1 MAMSSVST
9 SDAIAEVADAR
20 GFTFVTTHVNDPLP
34 ASVALK
40 VLEIVKRDQLVERS
54 KALGTRLRKGLQNL
68 LQHHECVGDVRG
80 RGMLLG
86 MEFVPYAGH
95 SATSISQKVTELALE
110 FGVSANITGAFTA
123 GVMRFAPPL
132 TSSDEEID
140 FGISVLDRAI
150 TQAIDS
156 LGK

>member
-1 MAMSSVST
+1 MTSLTLST
-9 SDAIAEVADAR
+9 ASPATTKADALVVAALQGGDGPVADNAAFAAAVEAAALA
-20 GFTFVTTHVNDPLP
+20 GATGKPGTVTIIPDSFTAPPVAAPDLSLSLTH
-34 ASVALK
+34 
-40 VLEIVKRDQLVERS
+40 
-54 KALGTRLRKGLQNL
+54 
-68 LQHHECVGDVRG
+68 
-80 RGMLLG
+80 
-86 MEFVPYAGH
+86 
-95 SATSISQKVTELALE
+95 
-110 FGVSANITGAFTA
+110 TGAFTA